1 MKVASWNRVSLGQ
14 RAWISW
20 TKLRSLKPYD
30 RGILIARRWLLDE
43 ATRITE
49 ALMAESVRAFVDSE
63 KLLEE

>member
-1 MKVASWNRVSLGQ
+1 MDEAQ
-14 RAWISW
+14 IIEA
-20 TKLRSLKPYD
+20 LRSEDLD
-30 RGILIARRWLLDE
+30 RQAMALDE